1 MMNLLYLFVIK
12 KHFMNFVYKYVN
24 KVPVI
29 GFLDDA
35 GNLPGFDVKVLGEKI
50 LSLVAENKQTA
61 GHGRNRRSVHAHQK
75 R

>member
-1 MMNLLYLFVIK
+1 
-12 KHFMNFVYKYVN
+12 
-24 KVPVI
+24 VPVI
-29 GFLDDA
+29 GFLADA